1 MRTACLCVCLLSAG
15 LLPTQAYA
23 ACDAVTTADSLDAI
37 LSGEEKAFEALDLEA
52 FSVSFQQME
61 QALPCMDSRVALVMA
76 ARIH

>member
-52 FSVSFQQME
+52 FSVSFQQT
-61 QALPCMDSRVALVMA
+61 V
-76 ARIH
+76 IIYI